1 VKLSM
6 YVLGREVAVFD
17 AVGDFKSVLTYL
29 PHTAPDDFISLTMPV
44 RTESYV
50 WDDQLPPVLQMN
62 LPEGYLLQVLQE
74 QFGPHI
80 GADPIALLSVIGR
93 NMVGRVQVAA
103 AGAALDEPAKP
114 IEVAEL
120 LRGDNSEEAFAEL
133 VRQHATSG
141 VSGVLPKFLDIEAE
155 TVTEDRAA
163 LAKKFGPH
171 PKATLL
177 TRRHIIKGS
186 SGRLPF
192 AALNEHLCMQVLA
205 KVLPSA
211 RTEVS
216 RDGNA
221 LVVYRF
227 DVDEEGQPLWGMED
241 FCALLGLRPAAK
253 YETTWER
260 IARAVRDHV
269 PGGRQYETFRDLTA
283 TLLLTYAL
291 RNADCHAKN
300 IALLYSSRADAHL
313 TPAYDFLTTSVYAGY
328 QHNPPG
334 IGFLGK
340 KTWTPGKNLMKFVSG
355 TFGIPAREQSI
366 ILESICD
373 SIAETAPLVREK
385 MVEHPGFRDIGKRML
400 LAWQEGVTGLRD
412 RRVYAVGEW
421 PANRAFEGIS
431 DPPKL
436 EMPRSVV
443 GRSPLL
449 SDRSKRTAKSK

>member
-1 VKLSM
+1 VKLSV
-6 YVLGREVAVFD
+6 YVLGREVAVLES
-17 AVGDFKSVLTYL
+17 VGDFKNVLTYL
-29 PHTAPDDFISLTMPV
+29 PNTATDDFVSLTMPV

-103 AGAALDEPAKP
+103 AGAALDDPAKP

-120 LRGDNSEEAFAEL
+120 LAGDNSEEAFAEL

-155 TVTEDRAA
+155 TVTDTASP
-163 LAKKFGPH
+163 AKEFGPH

-205 KVLPSA
+205 KVLPTA

-227 DVDEEGQPLWGMED
+227 DVDGEGQPLWGMED

-269 PGGRQYETFRDLTA
+269 PGGRQYETFRHLTA
-283 TLLLTYAL
+283 ILLLTYAL

-300 IALLYSSRADAHL
+300 IAMLYTSRADAYL
-313 TPAYDFLTTSVYAGY
+313 SPAYDFLTTSVYAGY
-328 QHNPPG
+328 QLNPPG

-340 KTWTPGKNLMKFVSG
+340 KTWTPGKNLMTFVTG
-355 TFGIPAREQSI
+355 TFGVSAREQSI
-366 ILESICD
+366 ILESISD
-373 SIAETAPLVREK
+373 SIAETVPLVREK
-385 MVEHPGFRDIGKRML
+385 IAEHPGFRDIGKRML
-400 LAWQEGVTGLRD
+400 LAWQEGTTGLRD
-412 RRVYAVGEW
+412 RRVYAAGDW
-421 PANRAFEGIS
+421 PANRVFEGIS

-436 EMPRSVV
+436 EAPRSVV

-449 SDRSKRTAKSK
+449 SDRSKRTSQRK

>member
-1 VKLSM
+1 MKLSV
-6 YVLGREVAVFD
+6 YVLGREVAVVES
-17 AVGDFKSVLTYL
+17 VGDFKSVLNYI
-29 PHTAPDDFISLTMPV
+29 PNTATDDFVSLTMPV
-44 RTESYV
+44 RTESYT

-103 AGAALDEPAKP
+103 TGAVLDEPAKP

-120 LRGDNSEEAFAEL
+120 LQGDNSEEAFAEL

-141 VSGVLPKFLDIEAE
+141 VSGVLPKFLDVEKE
-155 TVTEDRAA
+155 VEPDAA
-163 LAKKFGPH
+163 ASAKEFGPH
-171 PKATLL
+171 KKATLL

-186 SGRLPF
+186 SAKLPF
-192 AALNEHLCMQVLA
+192 AALNEYLCMQVLA

-221 LVVYRF
+221 LVGYRF
-227 DVDEEGQPLWGMED
+227 DVDDEGQLLWGMED

-269 PGGRQYETFRDLTA
+269 PGSRQYETFRHLTA

-300 IALLYSSRADAHL
+300 IALLYTSRADVHL
-313 TPAYDFLTTSVYAGY
+313 SPAYDFLTTSVYAGY

-340 KTWTPGKNLMKFVSG
+340 KTWTPGKNLSKFIAG

-366 ILESICD
+366 ILESISD
-373 SIAETAPLVREK
+373 SVAETVPLVREK
-385 MVEHPGFRDIGKRML
+385 IAEHPDFRDIGKRML

-412 RRVYAVGEW
+412 RRVYAAGDW
-421 PANRAFEGIS
+421 PANKAFEGIS
-431 DPPKL
+431 DPPRL
-436 EMPRSVV
+436 ENATGVI

-449 SDRSKRTAKSK
+449 GKNSGT

>member
-1 VKLSM
+1 VKLSL
-6 YVLGREVAVFD
+6 YVLGREVAAFD

-29 PHTAPDDFISLTMPV
+29 PDTHPDDFVSLTMPV
-44 RTESYV
+44 RTESYA

-80 GADPIALLSVIGR
+80 GADPIALLAVIGR

-103 AGAALDEPAKP
+103 AGAALDEPARP

-155 TVTEDRAA
+155 TVTDKAPAA
-163 LAKKFGPH
+163 KEFGPH

-192 AALNEHLCMQVLA
+192 AALNEHLCMQVLR

-221 LVVYRF
+221 LVVDRF
-227 DVDEEGQPLWGMED
+227 DVDAEGQLLWGMED

-269 PGGRQYETFRDLTA
+269 PGGRQYETFRQLTA
-283 TLLLTYAL
+283 ILLLTYAL

-300 IALLYSSRADAHL
+300 IALLYRSRADAHL
-313 TPAYDFLTTSVYAGY
+313 SPAYDFLTTSVYAGY

-340 KTWTPGKNLMKFVSG
+340 KTWTPGKNLMKFVTS
-355 TFGIPAREQSI
+355 TFGIPAREQAI
-366 ILESICD
+366 ILESISD
-373 SIAETAPLVREK
+373 SVAETVPMVREK
-385 MVEHPGFRDIGKRML
+385 MAEHPGFRDIGKRML
-400 LAWQEGVTGLRD
+400 LAWQEGITGLRD
-412 RRVYAVGEW
+412 RRVYAVGDW
-421 PANRAFEGIS
+421 PANKVFEGIS

-436 EMPRSVV
+436 EMPRSGV

-449 SDRSKRTAKSK
+449 SDRSRRASPRK

>member
-1 VKLSM
+1 VKLSV
-6 YVLGREVAVFD
+6 YVLGREVAVVES
-17 AVGDFKSVLTYL
+17 VGDFKSVLNYI
-29 PHTAPDDFISLTMPV
+29 PNTATDDFVSLTMPV
-44 RTESYV
+44 RTESYT

-103 AGAALDEPAKP
+103 TGAVLDEPAKP

-120 LRGDNSEEAFAEL
+120 LQGDNSEEAFAEL

-141 VSGVLPKFLDIEAE
+141 VSGVLPKFLDVEKE
-155 TVTEDRAA
+155 VEPDAA
-163 LAKKFGPH
+163 ASAKEFGPH
-171 PKATLL
+171 KKATLL

-186 SGRLPF
+186 SAKLPF
-192 AALNEHLCMQVLA
+192 AALNEYLCMQVLA

-221 LVVYRF
+221 LVGYRF
-227 DVDEEGQPLWGMED
+227 DVDDEGQLLWGMED

-269 PGGRQYETFRDLTA
+269 PGSRQYETFRHLTA

-300 IALLYSSRADAHL
+300 IALLYTSRADVHL
-313 TPAYDFLTTSVYAGY
+313 SPAYDFLTTSVYAGY

-340 KTWTPGKNLMKFVSG
+340 KTWTPGKNLSKFIAG

-366 ILESICD
+366 ILESISD
-373 SIAETAPLVREK
+373 SVAETVPLVSEKIAE
-385 MVEHPGFRDIGKRML
+385 HPDFRDIGKRML

-412 RRVYAVGEW
+412 RRVYAAGDW
-421 PANRAFEGIS
+421 PANKAFEGIS
-431 DPPKL
+431 DPPRL
-436 EMPRSVV
+436 ENATGVI

-449 SDRSKRTAKSK
+449 GKNSGT